1 MIKNEINS
9 KETSTEV
16 IKNNKF
22 SGWTPLEILCLEP
35 EDMILI
41 LCEVLDDINSKNT
54 VEIFKNFSNEDILRW
69 QYKILMQIYYVVKYN
84 FLSRDLSRMIYQI
97 IFPSDDSS
105 EIQIDQY
112 FDEILDSENN
122 LGYCYDIESY
132 GWDVETIYEIQ

>member
-22 SGWTPLEILCLEP
+22 SGWTPLDILCLEP

-69 QYKILMQIYYVVKYN
+69 QYKLLMQIYYVVKYH

-97 IFPSDDSS
+97 IFPSEDSS

-122 LGYCYDIESY
+122 LCYCYDVESY
-132 GWDVETIYEIQ
+132 GWDVEAIYGIQ